1 MTADFI
7 VGVDVGTSVVKSV
20 IFDMAGHECWT
31 ASAKS
36 EVLTPAAGRAEQDM
50 EAVWQT
56 AKRTVGQVMTQS
68 QLKGTD
74 IAAVGI
80 TGQGDGTWLIG
91 KDGQPARHA
100 IIWLDG
106 RSGELIS
113 RWLSD
118 GLSQRIFAITGT
130 VPNTAS
136 QSGQLRWLAAHEPE
150 TLARCQ
156 AAVHAKDWIFFWMT
170 GRVSSDESDVSH
182 TFFDVRHRS
191 YSDQVFALLGLDA
204 WRHLLPP
211 AHASYD
217 NKAPLRHS
225 VADEL
230 GLEPG
235 TPVVAGPF
243 DVAAAALGV
252 GALEA
257 GDACSI
263 IGTASIHQMVLD
275 RPVTDPHDIGYTMC
289 YAPSDRWLRLFPAM
303 TGTLSVDWYIEHF
316 CHTDLLAARQQG
328 QDVYSWLEEKMRVIP
343 VGSAGVIYHP
353 FISPGGERAPFVKP
367 TARAQFFGLST
378 LHTRYHLL
386 RAVYEGVALAM
397 RDCYAHMPTEVSAVR
412 LAGGGARSSFWVQ
425 MLADVTGKTMRL
437 CEGVEFGARGAAMNA
452 AVAVGLFADYRQ
464 AIAAMVRPA
473 GEHPPDPGR
482 TARYAEIHRVFQR
495 LYHAMWD
502 AWDEIAAIAQTV

>member
-7 VGVDVGTSVVKSV
+7 VGVDVGTSVIKSV
-20 IFDMAGHECWT
+20 IFDMAGRERWT

-36 EVLTPAAGRAEQDM
+36 EVLTPAPGWAEQDM

-56 AKRTVGQVMTQS
+56 VKRTVAQVMAQS
-68 QLKGTD
+68 QLTGTD

-91 KDGQPARHA
+91 HDGQPARRA

-106 RSGELIS
+106 RSGEMIT
-113 RWLSD
+113 RWLAE
-118 GLSQRIFAITGT
+118 GLSRRIFAITGT
-130 VPNTAS
+130 GPNTAN
-136 QSGQLRWLAAHEPE
+136 QSGQLCWLATHEPE

-156 AAVHAKDWIFFWMT
+156 AAVHAKDWIFFRMT

-182 TFFDVRHRS
+182 TFFDVRRRS
-191 YSDQVFALLGLDA
+191 YSDQVIDLFGLGQ

-211 AHASYD
+211 TDTAYG
-217 NKAPLRHS
+217 NKALLLRS
-225 VADEL
+225 AADEL
-230 GLEPG
+230 GLAAS

-252 GALEA
+252 GALDA

-263 IGTASIHQMVLD
+263 IGTAGIHQMVLD
-275 RPVTDPHDIGYTMC
+275 RPVTDPADIGYTLC
-289 YAPSDRWLRLFPAM
+289 YAPRDRWLRLLPTM
-303 TGTLSVDWYIEHF
+303 TGTLSLDWFIEHF
-316 CHTDLLAARQQG
+316 CQADVLDARQQG
-328 QDVYSWLEEKMRVIP
+328 QDIHGWLEERVRTIP

-367 TARAQFFGLST
+367 TARAQFFGLSMN
-378 LHTRYHLL
+378 HTRYHLL

-397 RDCYAHMPTEVSAVR
+397 RNCYAHMPAEVSAVR
-412 LAGGGARSSFWVQ
+412 LAGGGSRSAFWVQ
-425 MLADVTGKTMRL
+425 MLADVMGKTMRL
-437 CEGVEFGARGAAMNA
+437 FEGVEFGARGAAMNA

-464 AIAAMVRPA
+464 AVAAMVRPA
-473 GEHPPDPGR
+473 DEYLPDPER
-482 TARYAEIHRVFQR
+482 TARYAEIYRVFEH
-495 LYHAMWD
+495 LYRAMWD
-502 AWDEIAAIAQTV
+502 AWDEMAAIAQSP